1 MSANTSYT
9 KNKSPQKVVLSEA
22 KSLKNGNSTT
32 GTNGLIKQR
41 SALKT
46 LLEPT
51 LNFLFKSRVPKAI
64 RKSASH
70 IFRFTMT
77 KGVRSLYRTIGFHFL
92 NKEETEIYLKSYQ
105 LSFHPANT
113 ILLEKVIDLSDSKK
127 QYYSQNMVETEPVQV
142 WSFDTKNMKA
152 KLLPYGGVILNNKM
166 LCTDTNNDDYFRNL
180 LCFQKRNALQVKTL
194 IAPWSHYLDG
204 YMWGGYY
211 DFVFLVAAKLSR
223 IKDVLPESVFK
234 EALIAYPLFNT
245 SYEREYFSL
254 LGIETENII
263 DSRTHQITFEQCI
276 IGNSGHWFYPNA
288 ADIYSLCKHVRT
300 YIPIT
305 DNYQGNRVYISRAC
319 RRSIHNESAL
329 IDLLKKYDF
338 QIIDDKSRSVKEQIE
353 IYQNARIIIGPHG
366 ASFSNIIWCKPGAH
380 LFELF
385 SATYTPDYFRYLA
398 ELMGLH
404 YSAYCYGPLGTDD
417 WVKGL
422 EDNIYVDIEE
432 LDQCLNRIL
441 SVQKPSV

>member
-22 KSLKNGNSTT
+22 KSFKNGN
-32 GTNGLIKQR
+32 GAAETNELNKQR
-41 SALKT
+41 SSKT
-46 LLEPT
+46 LLEVASD
-51 LNFLFKSRVPKAI
+51 FLLKYRIPKAI

-70 IFRFTMT
+70 IYRFMMT
-77 KGVRSLYRTIGFHFL
+77 KGVRFIYRNAGLHFL
-92 NKEETEIYLKSYQ
+92 NKAQTVIYLEPYQ

-113 ILLEKVIDLSDSKK
+113 ILLEKVIDLSDLNK
-127 QYYSQNMVETEPVQV
+127 QYYPQNMVETEPVQV
-142 WSFDTKNMKA
+142 WGFDAKNIKA
-152 KLLPYGGVILNNKM
+152 KLLPYGGIILNNKV

-180 LCFQKRNALQVKTL
+180 FCSQKGGALKVKTL

-204 YMWGGYY
+204 FMWGGYY
-211 DFVFLVAAKLSR
+211 DFVFWVAAKLSR
-223 IKDVLPESVFK
+223 IKDALPESVFN
-234 EALIAYPLFNT
+234 EAIIAYPLFNT
-245 SYEREYFSL
+245 SYEREYLSL
-254 LGIETENII
+254 LGIETKNII

-276 IGNSGHWFYPNA
+276 VGNSGHWFYPNA
-288 ADIYSLCKHVRT
+288 ADIYSLCKHVHT

-441 SVQKPSV
+441 PVQKPSV

>member
-1 MSANTSYT
+1 MSANTSSI
-9 KNKSPQKVVLSEA
+9 KNNSRKKVVLSES
-22 KSLKNGNSTT
+22 KSFKNSNDATET
-32 GTNGLIKQR
+32 DEIIKQR
-41 SALKT
+41 SSLKT
-46 LLEPT
+46 LLET
-51 LNFLFKSRVPKAI
+51 TSSFLLKSRIAKAI

-70 IFRFTMT
+70 IFRFMMT
-77 KGVRSLYRTIGFHFL
+77 KGVRFIYHKFGLHFL
-92 NKEETEIYLKSYQ
+92 NKTQTEIYLKPYQ

-113 ILLEKVIDLSDSKK
+113 ILLEQVIDLSDFKK

-142 WSFDTKNMKA
+142 WGFSSGNTKA
-152 KLLPYGGVILNNKM
+152 KLLPYGGMILNNKV

-180 LCFQKRNALQVKTL
+180 FCFRKGTTLQVKTL

-204 YMWGGYY
+204 FMWGGYY

-223 IKDVLPESVFK
+223 IKDALPESVFN

-245 SYEREYFSL
+245 SYELEYLSL
-254 LGIETENII
+254 LGIETERIK
-263 DSRTHQITFEQCI
+263 DSRTHNVTFEQCI

-288 ADIYSLCKHVRT
+288 EDVYSLCKHVRSN
-300 YIPIT
+300 IPIT
-305 DNYQGNRVYISRAC
+305 NNFQGSRVYISRAC

-329 IDLLKKYDF
+329 ISLLKKYDF
-338 QIIDDKSRSVKEQIE
+338 QIIDDKSRSVREQIE
-353 IYQNARIIIGPHG
+353 IYQNAQIIIGPHG

-432 LDQCLNRIL
+432 LDQCLNKIL
-441 SVQKPSV
+441 FVQKPSI